1 MFTGEAGTTSSP
13 WSIQQHLYDTN
24 PMPGIA
30 GTMRDLYDIGLTQQH
45 VNEFSGSPGWAQ
57 QHVNEFSGSPR
68 DLFGMPMNLLRRRSQ
83 IDPLQRRLQPLEPHF
98 PRARAAP
105 IPVPLPRAGNDII
118 SASVVPE
125 NFDSYMTPEYQEM
138 LAMRNIEDPNWRRTH
153 AQQVLSGAMASDPS
167 WMAPAPAVYDPAS
180 SG

>member
-1 MFTGEAGTTSSP
+1 MFTGEAG
-13 WSIQQHLYDTN
+13 

-30 GTMRDLYDIGLTQQH
+30 GAMR
-45 VNEFSGSPGWAQ
+45 GSQG
-57 QHVNEFSGSPR
+57 
-68 DLFGMPMNLLRRRSQ
+68 DLFGMPMNLLRRRPQ
-83 IDPLQRRLQPLEPHF
+83 IDPLQRRPQILEPHF

-105 IPVPLPRAGNDII
+105 IPVPLPQAGNDII
-118 SASVVPE
+118 PASVVPE